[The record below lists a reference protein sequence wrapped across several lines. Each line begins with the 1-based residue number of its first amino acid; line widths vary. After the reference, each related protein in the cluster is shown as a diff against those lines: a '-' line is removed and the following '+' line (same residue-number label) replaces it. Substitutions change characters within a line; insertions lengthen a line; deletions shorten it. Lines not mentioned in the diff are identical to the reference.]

1 MSRSPAEAPPASIE
15 LPSLGTLLAN
25 RYLLEERI
33 AVGGMAT
40 VFRARDTML
49 DQLVAVKIIHTSN
62 TDMSAS
68 SGGRLLSDLRLEAIA
83 SMRLSHPN
91 IVRIYNYE
99 KGEHWGF
106 LVMENVLGEDLRAYR
121 NRFPDRRVPIPEA
134 LRIGDRALQG
144 LAHAHGLGIIH
155 YDIKPANVMITPAGD
170 IKLCDFGLSA
180 LAALAQKGEH
190 LDLVVA
196 GTPQYISPEAINQG
210 HVDHRSDLYSLAATL
225 YDLVVG
231 IPPFGR
237 DPEKAYR
244 GHLLDPPPAS
254 PLLTPAFQKLL
265 HRALAKKPTDRFESA
280 DAMRESLLALINS
293 KDSLEVSMNDSNP
306 KPTPPGGESW
316 LEIEVE
322 VEQNNAGAKPKGA
335 APAVTP
341 LGPPHSTPR
350 MGGAPPPPVSAPP
363 RALAPPPLP
372 TSRPVLAP
380 PPARPTSPSSIL
392 RSPTSSPAAPAGAK
406 AAAPAAASNSP
417 LKGSKMKN
425 LEQAITSNLGLQGA
439 ARADSSGNVLDA
451 VGTIDGETL
460 AATVA
465 MCAAP
470 LERATDLT
478 GLGSVTGWFLASKKA
493 GYFVHREATG
503 FVVAHSGVA
512 KNPEGTMKKLAA
524 ALDAKS

>member
-1 MSRSPAEAPPASIE
+1 MPPSPAEGKSAPVE
-15 LPSLGTLLAN
+15 LPALGTMLAN
-25 RYLLEERI
+25 RYMLEERI

-49 DQLVAVKIIHTSN
+49 DQLVAIKVIHTDN
-62 TDMSAS
+62 ADITA

-106 LVMENVLGEDLRAYR
+106 LVMENVVGEDLRAYR
-121 NRFPDRRVPIPEA
+121 NRFPDRRVPIAEA

-190 LDLVVA
+190 VDLVVA

-225 YDLVVG
+225 YDLIVG
-231 IPPFGR
+231 TPPYGR

-244 GHLLDPPPAS
+244 GHLLDAPPVS
-254 PLLTPAFQKLL
+254 PLLPPALQALIHK
-265 HRALAKKPTDRFESA
+265 ALAKKPTDRFESA
-280 DAMRESLLALINS
+280 DAMRTQLMAVINSPNS
-293 KDSLEVSMNDSNP
+293 KDSVAEAP
-306 KPTPPGGESW
+306 KPTPPGGENW

-322 VEQNNAGAKPKGA
+322 VEQNNSPAAKAK
-335 APAVTP
+335 
-341 LGPPHSTPR
+341 
-350 MGGAPPPPVSAPP
+350 APPPPLVSSAARPPATVPPPPP
-363 RALAPPPLP
+363 RDATPGPKALAPPPLP
-372 TSRPVLAP
+372 SAAKPAAAP
-380 PPARPTSPSSIL
+380 AAAAAPSAAP
-392 RSPTSSPAAPAGAK
+392 RTTSSPAAPSGAK
-406 AAAPAAASNSP
+406 AAAPAAASTSQS
-417 LKGSKMKN
+417 KGLKMKS
-425 LEQAITSNLGLQGA
+425 LEQAITSNLGVQGA
-439 ARADSSGNVLDA
+439 ARADPSGNVVDV
-451 VGTIDGETL
+451 VGTVDGETL
-460 AATVA
+460 CATVA

-470 LERATDLT
+470 IERATDMT
-478 GLGSVTGWFLASKKA
+478 GLGSVTNWFLAGKKA
-493 GYFVHREATG
+493 GYYVHREPNG
-503 FVVAHSGVA
+503 FVVARGDVS
-512 KNPEGTMKKLAA
+512 KNPESVMKKIVT